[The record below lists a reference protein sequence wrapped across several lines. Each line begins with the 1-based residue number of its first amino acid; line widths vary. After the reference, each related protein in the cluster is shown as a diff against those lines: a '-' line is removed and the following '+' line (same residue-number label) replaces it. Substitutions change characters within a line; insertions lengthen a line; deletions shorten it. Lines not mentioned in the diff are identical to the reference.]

1 MKSITK
7 TKWSSTRLPA
17 FETIHNV
24 TGQRFVYKMSS
35 EVLLE
40 RKNNVVTNGEL
51 QSSKLSSYETAMEK
65 LSSLITRQR
74 RGEKPPVPNKL
85 ERMSTYLQILGL
97 EEDINRLN
105 IIHVAGT
112 KGKVSDMTERAS
124 LISCSSCIFP
134 LFLNGLLARVQH
146 AYSVRQY

>member
-1 MKSITK
+1 MSKSLNLV
-7 TKWSSTRLPA
+7 SENLLLLD
-17 FETIHNV
+17 V
-24 TGQRFVYKMSS
+24 LGFVYKMSS

-85 ERMSTYLQILGL
+85 ERMSTYLQVI
-97 EEDINRLN
+97 
-105 IIHVAGT
+105 
-112 KGKVSDMTERAS
+112 
-124 LISCSSCIFP
+124 C
-134 LFLNGLLARVQH
+134 
-146 AYSVRQY
+146 